1 MRREPGCVHPER
13 EAIGRWAARCVLLLI
28 ATAGGVLAVG
38 CLPKLVLTARE
49 SAVTV
54 GKTAPASTARELGAV
69 QSEDGTGCGILGK
82 SGSYERA
89 EAKLRDETA
98 AMGGDYVKIVK
109 VLPAIQT
116 LDCLSNRWA
125 IEGIAYRTGSAV
137 TPPPAPAVMDCTP
150 PCSPGYACSAGT
162 CLALCNP
169 ACGPDQ
175 ICRQDRT
182 CAAAR

>member
-1 MRREPGCVHPER
+1 
-13 EAIGRWAARCVLLLI
+13 
-28 ATAGGVLAVG
+28 
-38 CLPKLVLTARE
+38 
-49 SAVTV
+49 VTV
-54 GKTAPASTARELGAV
+54 GKTAPASNARELGAV

-98 AMGGDYVKIVK
+98 TMGGDYVEIVK
-109 VLPAIQT
+109 VHPAIQT
-116 LDCLSNRWA
+116 LDCLSNHWA
-125 IEGIAYRTGSAV
+125 IEGVAYRTGSAATSV
-137 TPPPAPAVMDCTP
+137 PPPVPAEVDCTP

-162 CLALCNP
+162 CVALCNP
-169 ACGPDQ
+169 ACRPDQ

>member
-1 MRREPGCVHPER
+1 MRR
-13 EAIGRWAARCVLLLI
+13 AILRTVLLLLS
-28 ATAGGVLAVG
+28 AAGCSVPRPA
-38 CLPKLVLTARE
+38 LTPRAR
-49 SAVTV
+49 AVTV
-54 GKTAPASTARELGAV
+54 GKTAPASKARELGAV
-69 QSEDGTGCGILGK
+69 ESEDGSGCGMLGHA
-82 SGSYERA
+82 GSYEGA

-98 AMGGDYVKIVK
+98 VMGGDYVEIVK
-109 VLPAIQT
+109 VIPAIQS

-137 TPPPAPAVMDCTP
+137 PPAPPPAPAVVDCTP

>member
-1 MRREPGCVHPER
+1 MGH
-13 EAIGRWAARCVLLLI
+13 
-28 ATAGGVLAVG
+28 
-38 CLPKLVLTARE
+38 
-49 SAVTV
+49 
-54 GKTAPASTARELGAV
+54 
-69 QSEDGTGCGILGK
+69 

-98 AMGGDYVKIVK
+98 EIGGDYVKIVK

-116 LDCLSNRWA
+116 LDCLSNRWG
-125 IEGIAYRTGSAV
+125 IEGIAYRTGSAM
-137 TPPPAPAVMDCTP
+137 PPPAPAAVDCTP

>member
-13 EAIGRWAARCVLLLI
+13 EAIGRWAARCVLLLVS
-28 ATAGGVLAVG
+28 AAGCV
-38 CLPKLVLTARE
+38 PRLVLTPRE

-54 GKTAPASTARELGAV
+54 GKTAPATTARELGAV
-69 QSEDGTGCGILGK
+69 KSEDGTGCGIMGH

-98 AMGGDYVKIVK
+98 AMGGDYVEIVK

-125 IEGIAYRTGSAV
+125 IDGIAYRTGSAV
-137 TPPPAPAVMDCTP
+137 TPAPPPAPAVVDCTP
-150 PCSPGYACSAGT
+150 PCSPGYACSAGA